1 MVSIQDRLDEKLDA
15 MLSRRLTGNC
25 SQRELAAVALIN
37 EESTD
42 DGVVYWIT
50 TRKNQR
56 KESKTRFFLVDFL
69 IRNRY
74 V

>member
-25 SQRELAAVALIN
+25 STRELAAVALIN

-42 DGVVYWIT
+42 DGMVYWIT
-50 TRKNQR
+50 TRNSQR

>member
-1 MVSIQDRLDEKLDA
+1 MFSIQDRLEEKLDA
-15 MLSRRLTGNC
+15 KLSRRLAGNC
-25 SQRELAAVALIN
+25 LPKEREAVALIN

-56 KESKTRFFLVDFL
+56 KESKTKFFLVNFL